1 MCVHKITDVYGCCGF
16 HTSTQNLLNAF
27 KTDPV
32 TGLPMA
38 NFNAA
43 NYSAA
48 TDYLDP
54 RVDWTFA
61 RSGIPFFD
69 WGPHQPSWA
78 RNVGY
83 TGFYNPKKSTF
94 HKGQLKSLSTA
105 SGWSNWP
112 NAIDIAIMRYSD
124 ILLMAA
130 ECEIETN
137 GNLVLANTYINM
149 VRTRAG
155 KYVQGAGTN
164 EATISQQLALP
175 VAGIVTDLVNGTK
188 YKIGLYPAFANQTE
202 ARNALRFERR
212 LELAM
217 EGYRFFDL
225 VRWNIA
231 ETVLNSFW
239 TTETFGVFQGTLP
252 FTANKKLYPIPA
264 VEIELSR
271 IDGVAQLKQNP
282 GY

>member
-1 MCVHKITDVYGCCGF
+1 
-16 HTSTQNLLNAF
+16 
-27 KTDPV
+27 
-32 TGLPMA
+32 
-38 NFNAA
+38 
-43 NYSAA
+43 
-48 TDYLDP
+48 
-54 RVDWTFA
+54 
-61 RSGIPFFD
+61 
-69 WGPHQPSWA
+69 
-78 RNVGY
+78 
-83 TGFYNPKKSTF
+83 
-94 HKGQLKSLSTA
+94 
-105 SGWSNWP
+105 
-112 NAIDIAIMRYSD
+112 
-124 ILLMAA
+124 
-130 ECEIETN
+130 
-137 GNLVLANTYINM
+137 M